1 MKMKTLSMPP
11 ELPDFDLERYLPYR
25 FTVIAAQMSAD
36 LAKQYKGRFGISMP
50 EWRVLLNVGYSDKT
64 SVRDIE
70 KRVNLEKSKVSR
82 AASKLEAKGFVTK
95 EVDDHDRRLIKLIIT
110 EQGAELLRQ
119 LIPIAQ
125 AYQTQLLKSSGE
137 ESDELHHILDK
148 IAGPQT

>member
-1 MKMKTLSMPP
+1 MKAVRMPP
-11 ELPDFDLERYLPYR
+11 ELPNFDLERYLPYR
-25 FTVIAAQMSAD
+25 FTVIAAQMSAH
-36 LAKQYKGRFGISMP
+36 LAKQYKAQFGISMP
-50 EWRVLLNVGYSDKT
+50 EWRVLLNVGYSDDT

-95 EVDDHDRRLIKLIIT
+95 QVDDQDRRLIKLKIT

-125 AYQTQLLKSSGE
+125 AYQAQLLKSLDE
-137 ESDELHHILDK
+137 EGDQLHHILDQ
-148 IAGPQT
+148 IATPQT